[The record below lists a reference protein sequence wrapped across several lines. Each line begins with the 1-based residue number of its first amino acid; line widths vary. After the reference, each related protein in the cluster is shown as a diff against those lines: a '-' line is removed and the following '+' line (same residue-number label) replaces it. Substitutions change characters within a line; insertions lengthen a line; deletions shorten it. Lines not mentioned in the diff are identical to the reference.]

1 MANQMAMSRQAR
13 RVGPVLATG
22 ISLATTGIL
31 VATPAIAPFVA
42 AREAQVAAAAPKA
55 LSAAQVNLAAA
66 ADVIAAALLA
76 FQGGGPVGVVL
87 GGLGQALGGNPPETD
102 PPTPPTPLGAAVL
115 AFQDGGPVG
124 AVLTGVGTALGP
136 DTPLGAGVLAFQGGG
151 PVGVVVT
158 AVGTAL
164 GPDTPLGAGVL
175 AFQDGGPV
183 NAVLAGIAA
192 ALTAPSPATGT
203 MTLAAQREAA
213 GTPVTSVRGLF
224 GRNAEANTGRS
235 FVDLATPSLAGRGSQ
250 SDPTIEANAPKPFRD
265 ALPKP
270 LKAVEPD
277 APAVDAPKAPVTAV
291 RDKINAGTKRSGEG
305 NGLVRNSLQF
315 KPDTTLW
322 GDGESGG
329 GGGGPLQGIKDAI
342 GKLTGGGG
350 LKGGGKG

>member
-76 FQGGGPVGVVL
+76 FQG
-87 GGLGQALGGNPPETD
+87 
-102 PPTPPTPLGAAVL
+102 
-115 AFQDGGPVG
+115 GGPVG

>member
-1 MANQMAMSRQAR
+1 
-13 RVGPVLATG
+13 VTG
-22 ISLATTGIL
+22 L
-31 VATPAIAPFVA
+31 
-42 AREAQVAAAAPKA
+42 
-55 LSAAQVNLAAA
+55 
-66 ADVIAAALLA
+66 
-76 FQGGGPVGVVL
+76 
-87 GGLGQALGGNPPETD
+87 
-102 PPTPPTPLGAAVL
+102 
-115 AFQDGGPVG
+115 
-124 AVLTGVGTALGP
+124 GTALGP

-158 AVGTAL
+158 AVGTALGPDTPLGAGVLAFQDGGPVGVVVTGLGTALGPDTPLGAGVLAFQGGGPVGVVLTGVGTAL

>member
-1 MANQMAMSRQAR
+1 MANQLAMSRQAR
-13 RVGPVLATG
+13 RVGPVVATG

-76 FQGGGPVGVVL
+76 FQGGGPVG
-87 GGLGQALGGNPPETD
+87 
-102 PPTPPTPLGAAVL
+102 
-115 AFQDGGPVG
+115 

-151 PVGVVVT
+151 PVGVVLT
-158 AVGTAL
+158 GVGTAL

>member
-1 MANQMAMSRQAR
+1 MANQLAMSRQAR

-76 FQGGGPVGVVL
+76 FQGGGPVG
-87 GGLGQALGGNPPETD
+87 
-102 PPTPPTPLGAAVL
+102 
-115 AFQDGGPVG
+115 
-124 AVLTGVGTALGP
+124 AVLTG
-136 DTPLGAGVLAFQGGG
+136 
-151 PVGVVVT
+151 
-158 AVGTAL
+158 VGTAL

>member
-87 GGLGQALGGNPPETD
+87 
-102 PPTPPTPLGAAVL
+102 
-115 AFQDGGPVG
+115 
-124 AVLTGVGTALGP
+124 TGVGTALGP
-136 DTPLGAGVLAFQGGG
+136 DTPLGAGF
-151 PVGVVVT
+151 
-158 AVGTAL
+158 
-164 GPDTPLGAGVL
+164 L

>member
-76 FQGGGPVGVVL
+76 FQGGGPVG
-87 GGLGQALGGNPPETD
+87 
-102 PPTPPTPLGAAVL
+102 
-115 AFQDGGPVG
+115 

-158 AVGTAL
+158 GLGTAL
-164 GPDTPLGAGVL
+164 GPDTPLGAGFL

>member
-1 MANQMAMSRQAR
+1 MANQLAMSRQAR
-13 RVGPVLATG
+13 RVGPVVATG

-76 FQGGGPVGVVL
+76 FQGGGPVG
-87 GGLGQALGGNPPETD
+87 
-102 PPTPPTPLGAAVL
+102 
-115 AFQDGGPVG
+115 

-151 PVGVVVT
+151 PVGVVLT
-158 AVGTAL
+158 GVGTAL

-350 LKGGGKG
+350 LKGDAKG

>member
-1 MANQMAMSRQAR
+1 MANQLAMSRQAR

-136 DTPLGAGVLAFQGGG
+136 DTPLGAGVLAFQ
-151 PVGVVVT
+151 
-158 AVGTAL
+158 
-164 GPDTPLGAGVL
+164 
-175 AFQDGGPV
+175 DGGPV

-192 ALTAPSPATGT
+192 ALTAPSPAIGT

>member
-1 MANQMAMSRQAR
+1 MAKQTAMSLQAR
-13 RVGPVLATG
+13 RARPFVETGIALAT
-22 ISLATTGIL
+22 AGIL
-31 VATPAIAPFVA
+31 VAVPAIAPPLT
-42 AREAQVAAAAPKA
+42 ARDAQVAAEAHKA
-55 LSAAQVNLAAA
+55 LSTAQVNLAALS
-66 ADVIAAALLA
+66 DALLA
-76 FQGGGPVGVVL
+76 FQG
-87 GGLGQALGGNPPETD
+87 
-102 PPTPPTPLGAAVL
+102 
-115 AFQDGGPVG
+115 
-124 AVLTGVGTALGP
+124 
-136 DTPLGAGVLAFQGGG
+136 
-151 PVGVVVT
+151 
-158 AVGTAL
+158 
-164 GPDTPLGAGVL
+164 
-175 AFQDGGPV
+175 GGPV

>member
-1 MANQMAMSRQAR
+1 MANQMAMSRQTR
-13 RVGPVLATG
+13 RVGPVVATG

-76 FQGGGPVGVVL
+76 FQG
-87 GGLGQALGGNPPETD
+87 
-102 PPTPPTPLGAAVL
+102 
-115 AFQDGGPVG
+115 GGPVG

>member
-76 FQGGGPVGVVL
+76 FQGGGPVG
-87 GGLGQALGGNPPETD
+87 
-102 PPTPPTPLGAAVL
+102 
-115 AFQDGGPVG
+115 

-151 PVGVVVT
+151 PVGVVLT
-158 AVGTAL
+158 GVGTAL
-164 GPDTPLGAGVL
+164 GPDTPLGAGFL

>member
-1 MANQMAMSRQAR
+1 MANQLAMSRQAR
-13 RVGPVLATG
+13 RVGPVVATG

-76 FQGGGPVGVVL
+76 FQG
-87 GGLGQALGGNPPETD
+87 
-102 PPTPPTPLGAAVL
+102 
-115 AFQDGGPVG
+115 GGPVG

>member
-1 MANQMAMSRQAR
+1 MAKEMAMSLQAR
-13 RVGPVLATG
+13 RIGPVVATG

-76 FQGGGPVGVVL
+76 FQGGGPVG
-87 GGLGQALGGNPPETD
+87 
-102 PPTPPTPLGAAVL
+102 
-115 AFQDGGPVG
+115 
-124 AVLTGVGTALGP
+124 AVLTG
-136 DTPLGAGVLAFQGGG
+136 
-151 PVGVVVT
+151 
-158 AVGTAL
+158 VGTAL

>member
-1 MANQMAMSRQAR
+1 
-13 RVGPVLATG
+13 
-22 ISLATTGIL
+22 
-31 VATPAIAPFVA
+31 
-42 AREAQVAAAAPKA
+42 
-55 LSAAQVNLAAA
+55 
-66 ADVIAAALLA
+66 
-76 FQGGGPVGVVL
+76 
-87 GGLGQALGGNPPETD
+87 
-102 PPTPPTPLGAAVL
+102 
-115 AFQDGGPVG
+115 
-124 AVLTGVGTALGP
+124 
-136 DTPLGAGVLAFQGGG
+136 LGAGVLAFQGGG
-151 PVGVVVT
+151 PVGVVLT
-158 AVGTAL
+158 GVGTAL

>member
-76 FQGGGPVGVVL
+76 FQGGGPVGVVVT
-87 GGLGQALGGNPPETD
+87 GG
-102 PPTPPTPLGAAVL
+102 
-115 AFQDGGPVG
+115 
-124 AVLTGVGTALGP
+124 
-136 DTPLGAGVLAFQGGG
+136 
-151 PVGVVVT
+151 
-158 AVGTAL
+158 GTAL